1 MAQNQSKSDVRTT
14 SGAYRVM
21 EPRLKKINALMGGT
35 ETMRLAGRDY
45 LPQYAR
51 ESDRNY
57 TTRLN
62 RTVLFNYFRRTV
74 DSMGGKPFVEPV
86 RMEGYPP
93 ELEALQ
99 DDVDRQGNEL
109 TVFAQRSFSE
119 AIAKGM
125 TGILVDYPDIEAVT
139 LADEMEAG
147 ARPFFQMISPE
158 NMLAVYS
165 SMEEGREVITLAKI
179 LVQDIQMVDYAEI
192 VVEKVIVMKPNT
204 IEVWGQNEKKTWT
217 LESSRDNSLGE
228 VPLIIYYA
236 SKEANMVARP
246 VLQDLADKNIE
257 HWQSSSDQRNIL
269 TVARFP
275 ILAGKGLTQKELEGV
290 TLSPNQLLGSENADG
305 EFYYVEH
312 SGTAIA
318 AGRSDMED
326 IKAEMANLAMDLLV
340 KKFSR
345 ATATEKS
352 LDAEEA
358 SSLLR
363 MMVLSFED
371 AMERA
376 FYLAGKRL
384 GIKVP
389 ETASIEIS
397 TSATGFDNQK
407 DIDALIA
414 GLNSGALPPAAFI
427 AELQRRKILDPDA
440 MIVIKEKDMDE
451 GDDREFNMLLQ
462 AVKAGI
468 VSKQTALEIMLKCG
482 WIGLKDESKDKSSSS
497 EDEMNRLKKETPTI
511 SREIPMGNGFE
522 RPIQQEGRPV

>member
-1 MAQNQSKSDVRTT
+1 MAQNRPKSDVRTV
-14 SGAYRVM
+14 SGAYKIM

-35 ETMRLAGRDY
+35 ESMRLANRDY

-125 TGILVDYPDIEAVT
+125 TGILVDYPDVEAVT
-139 LADEMEAG
+139 LLDEMEAG

-158 NMLAVYS
+158 NMLAVYT
-165 SMEEGREVITLAKI
+165 SMEEGREIITHARI
-179 LVQDIQMVDYAEI
+179 LVQDIQLEDYAEV
-192 VVEKVIVMKPNT
+192 VVEKVILMEPNT
-204 IEVWGQNEKKTWT
+204 IQTWVQNDKKIWA
-217 LESSRDNSLGE
+217 LESERPNSLGE

-236 SKEANMVARP
+236 SKEGNMVARP

-312 SGTAIA
+312 TGTAIT
-318 AGRSDMED
+318 AGRTDMED
-326 IKAEMANLAMDLLV
+326 LKAEMANLAMDLLV

-371 AMERA
+371 ALERA

-384 GIKVP
+384 GIEVP
-389 ETASIEIS
+389 ETASINIS
-397 TSATGFDNQK
+397 TSATSFDNQK

-414 GLNSGALPPAAFI
+414 GLNSTALPAKAFI

-440 MIVIKEKDMDE
+440 VITVNQEETSEADKKEFDMLMMLVKE
-451 GDDREFNMLLQ
+451 GIL
-462 AVKAGI
+462 
-468 VSKQTALEIMLKCG
+468 SKKTALEVMVDNEWVEIKTTPEAEIARVG
-482 WIGLKDESKDKSSSS
+482 E
-497 EDEMNRLKKETPTI
+497 EAPPPPAPAPKKQAKITRPDGKVSTI
-511 SREIPMGNGFE
+511 E
-522 RPIQQEGRPV
+522 VD

>member
-1 MAQNQSKSDVRTT
+1 MAQNRPKSDVRTV
-14 SGAYRVM
+14 SGALKIM

-35 ETMRLAGRDY
+35 ESMRLANRDY

-125 TGILVDYPDIEAVT
+125 TGILVDYPDVEAQT
-139 LADEMEAG
+139 LLDEMEAG

-158 NMLAVYS
+158 NMLAVYT
-165 SMEEGREVITLAKI
+165 SMEEGREVITHARI
-179 LVQDIQMVDYAEI
+179 LVQDVQLEDYAE
-192 VVEKVIVMKPNT
+192 VVIEKVIVMEPNT
-204 IEVWGQNEKKTWT
+204 IQTWVQNDKDIW
-217 LESSRDNSLGE
+217 LESERPNSLGE

-318 AGRSDMED
+318 AGRTDMED
-326 IKAEMANLAMDLLV
+326 LKAEMANLAMDLLV

-371 AMERA
+371 ALERA

-384 GIKVP
+384 GIEVP
-389 ETASIEIS
+389 ETASIEVS

-440 MIVIKEKDMDE
+440 VIVIKE
-451 GDDREFNMLLQ
+451 
-462 AVKAGI
+462 
-468 VSKQTALEIMLKCG
+468 
-482 WIGLKDESKDKSSSS
+482 
-497 EDEMNRLKKETPTI
+497 DEMDRLKKETPTI
-511 SREIPMGNGFE
+511 SREIPMSNGFE

>member
-35 ETMRLAGRDY
+35 ESMRLASRDY

-158 NMLAVYS
+158 NMLAVYT
-165 SMEEGREVITLAKI
+165 SMEEGREVITHARI
-179 LVQDIQMVDYAEI
+179 LVQEVQMVDYAE
-192 VVEKVIVMKPNT
+192 VTVEKVIVMEPDV
-204 IEVWGQNEKKTWT
+204 IEIWGQNEKKTWT
-217 LESSRDNSLGE
+217 LESSRPNSLGE

-371 AMERA
+371 ALERA
-376 FYLAGKRL
+376 FYLAGRRL
-384 GIKVP
+384 GIEVP

-414 GLNSGALPPAAFI
+414 GLNSGALPAAAFI
-427 AELQRRKILDPDA
+427 TELQRRKILDPDA
-440 MIVIKEKDMDE
+440 VISVDSDKTEDSDMQEFDMVLKTVKE
-451 GDDREFNMLLQ
+451 
-462 AVKAGI
+462 GI
-468 VSKQTALEIMLKCG
+468 ISKKTALEIMVENE
-482 WIGLKDESKDKSSSS
+482 WIEMKNSP
-497 EDEMNRLKKETPTI
+497 EDEMGRLEDEAPPPPPPVAPKKSATI
-511 SREIPMGNGFE
+511 T
-522 RPIQQEGRPV
+522 RPDGKVSTIDIN